1 MPYPREYQRASDD
14 FAAFLDDLKR
24 VAMYGSP
31 HPAYTTTQA
40 VFQVF
45 RRRISLQDGVRFAA
59 ALPAG
64 LRALFVADW
73 DPDEPRVSF
82 DTVDRMTAEARQLR
96 VGHNFV
102 DDDSIAQVSRVL
114 WRHVD
119 PSRLASVLSAMPDDA
134 RAFWS
139 AGVPRETGFSVAFTV
154 HDAAAGTAFDDAF
167 IAQAIEGR
175 GLRCGGGAGPNWSVF
190 VTKAGYGSAT
200 EADRAAVGAWL
211 EARPE
216 VRGIAIGALQDVDQF
231 ERR

>member
-14 FAAFLDDLKR
+14 FAAFLEDLKHA
-24 VAMYGSP
+24 AMYGSP

-45 RRRISLQDGVRFAA
+45 RRRISLQDGVRFAV

-73 DPDEPRVSF
+73 DPDEPRVAF
-82 DTVDRMTAEARQLR
+82 DTVERMTDEARQLR

-102 DDDSIAQVSRVL
+102 EDDSIAQVSRVL
-114 WRHVD
+114 WRHAD
-119 PSRLASVLSAMPDDA
+119 PSRLVPALAAMSDDA

-139 AGVPRETGFSVAFTV
+139 AGAPREAGFSVAFTV
-154 HDAAAGTAFDDAF
+154 DDAAGGKAFDDAF
-167 IAQAIEGR
+167 ITEVIERR
-175 GLRCGGGAGPNWSVF
+175 GLRCGGRAGPDWRVF
-190 VTKAGYGSAT
+190 VTTAGHGSAT
-200 EADRAAVGAWL
+200 EADRAAVRAWL

-216 VRGIAIGALQDVDQF
+216 VRALAIGALQDVDDV
-231 ERR
+231 EPR